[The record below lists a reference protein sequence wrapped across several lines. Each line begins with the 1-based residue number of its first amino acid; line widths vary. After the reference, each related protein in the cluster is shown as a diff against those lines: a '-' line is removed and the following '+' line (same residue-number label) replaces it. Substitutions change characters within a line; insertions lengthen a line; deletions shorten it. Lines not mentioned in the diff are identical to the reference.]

1 MGEESFLLVSL
12 KENKA
17 KKLAEVI
24 GNDTCRKILDFLAA
38 KKSATETEISKQ
50 LSMPIS
56 TVHYNLRHL
65 LENKLINA
73 DEFHYSEKGKE
84 VNHYSLSN
92 KLIIIAPQ
100 AESKFLDKL
109 KGLLPVGLVTLAA
122 AGIIQ
127 LMSRFRTGVYST
139 LDRTAYLSNNLALG
153 GSQAIASAPMA
164 KGVASEAAV
173 QAAETTTTTLRT
185 ILVQQQSS
193 LALWFLFGALFAI
206 IMYIVWDWI
215 RKR

>member
-1 MGEESFLLVSL
+1 MAMAEESFLLVSL

-24 GNDTCRKILDFLAA
+24 SNETCRKVLDFLAT
-38 KKSATETEISKQ
+38 KKTATETEISKQ
-50 LSMPIS
+50 LNLPIS
-56 TVHYNLRHL
+56 TVHYNLKHL
-65 LENKLINA
+65 VESNLIKA

-100 AESKFLDKL
+100 AENKFLDKL
-109 KGLLPVGLVTLAA
+109 KGLLPVALIALVA
-122 AGIIQ
+122 AGVIRF
-127 LMSRFRTGVYST
+127 MSGFRAAGQFAARQMAESGAEN
-139 LDRTAYLSNNLALG
+139 LLATA
-153 GSQAIASAPMA
+153 APMA
-164 KGVASEAAV
+164 KAAVAEAAV
-173 QAAETTTTTLRT
+173 QTTTTTTLKT

-193 LALWFLFGALFAI
+193 LALWFLFGALFTI
-206 IMYIVWDWI
+206 IMYLIWDWI

>member
-1 MGEESFLLVSL
+1 MAEESFLLVSL
-12 KENKA
+12 KESKA

-24 GNDTCRKILDFLAA
+24 GNDTCRKILDFLST
-38 KKSATETEISKQ
+38 KKSATETEVSKQ
-50 LSMPIS
+50 LNMPIS
-56 TVHYNLRHL
+56 TVHYNIQHL

-100 AESKFLDKL
+100 ADSKFLDKI
-109 KGLLPVGLVTLAA
+109 KGLLPVGLIALGA

-127 LMSRFRTGVYST
+127 LMSMFKGSARGMEFST
-139 LDRTAYLSNNLALG
+139 NKLLAT
-153 GSQAIASAPMA
+153 APMA
-164 KGVASEAAV
+164 SETAGGALKEAAV
-173 QAAETTTTTLRT
+173 RTAGATTTTLRET
-185 ILVQQQSS
+185 VINQPS
-193 LALWFLFGALFAI
+193 LAIWFLFGAVFAL
-206 IMYIVWDWI
+206 IMYLIWDWI

>member
-12 KENKA
+12 KESKA

-24 GNDTCRKILDFLAA
+24 SNETCRKILDFLAT
-38 KKSATETEISKQ
+38 KKTATETDISKQ
-50 LSMPIS
+50 LNLPIS
-56 TVHYNLRHL
+56 TVHYNLKHL

-100 AESKFLDKL
+100 AENKFLDKI
-109 KGLLPVGLVTLAA
+109 KGILPVGLVALAA

-127 LMSRFRTGVYST
+127 LLSRFRTGAYSG
-139 LDRTAYLSNNLALG
+139 LEKTAYLSNNLALG
-153 GSQAIASAPMA
+153 GSQAIAAAPMA
-164 KGVASEAAV
+164 KEAASEAAS
-173 QAAETTTTTLRT
+173 TTTTTLRT

-193 LALWFLFGALFAI
+193 LALWFLFGALFTI
-206 IMYIVWDWI
+206 IMYLVWDWI